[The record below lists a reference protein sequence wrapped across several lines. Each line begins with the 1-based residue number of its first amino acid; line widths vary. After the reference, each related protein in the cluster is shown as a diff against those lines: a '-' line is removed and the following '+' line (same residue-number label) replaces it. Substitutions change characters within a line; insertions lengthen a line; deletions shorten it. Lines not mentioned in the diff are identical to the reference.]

1 MVDFKLKILNYGGIF
16 SESDIKLPD
25 GYICETSYSSLGN
38 DEVTGYLYV
47 CEDNKVNDKYLK
59 DGVNYNCC
67 ISKYPGYFVLFLDR
81 CLITNLD
88 EVINGGACKKCNIDE
103 LNALFDFD
111 YWITREN
118 FTGISFN
125 ELKEKYGSDVTKY
138 EHIISYNKIIGFSG
152 DSNHVKCLTILNESF
167 ISTDKVDEIFKHFVS
182 YDTFDLL
189 TDVFKDKIK
198 WIKGEEINKKVQTRI
213 DEILTLN

>member
-1 MVDFKLKILNYGGIF
+1 
-16 SESDIKLPD
+16 
-25 GYICETSYSSLGN
+25 
-38 DEVTGYLYV
+38 
-47 CEDNKVNDKYLK
+47 
-59 DGVNYNCC
+59 
-67 ISKYPGYFVLFLDR
+67 
-81 CLITNLD
+81 
-88 EVINGGACKKCNIDE
+88 
-103 LNALFDFD
+103 LFDFD
-111 YWITREN
+111 YLITREN
-118 FTGISFN
+118 FTGITFN
-125 ELKEKYGSDVTKY
+125 DLKEIYGSDVTKY

-213 DEILTLN
+213 DEILSLN